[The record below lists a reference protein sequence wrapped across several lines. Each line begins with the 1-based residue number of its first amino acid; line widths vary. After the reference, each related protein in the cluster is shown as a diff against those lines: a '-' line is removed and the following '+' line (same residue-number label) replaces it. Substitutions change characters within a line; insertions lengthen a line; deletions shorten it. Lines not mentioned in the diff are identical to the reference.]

1 MAGAAGCAPADSEAS
16 ASDENLLE
24 TLVAEA
30 VETQREAGQEQ
41 EANMDALMDATWTMA
56 AEQPAVL
63 EAQTLTPT
71 ITPTSEFTATPEP
84 ALLATMQLPPT
95 PTLTP
100 PSAPARHP
108 DDPALRLGDPDWI
121 DSFDSTENW
130 TTFVGRN
137 SQVEISGGVL
147 RYTVFEAS
155 VAPTWTTSWPPVSN
169 FYLEVLAQMPPVCS
183 GKDRFGLIFRSPDP
197 ESGYRY
203 ELSCDGQVRLLTFG
217 PDSAEVVVA
226 WTSSDALLSG
236 PNQIN
241 RMGVWA
247 NGKVIA
253 LYINGVVVAG
263 LEHNKYRSGTFG
275 FSITPEET
283 DNFTAVFDDLT
294 FWTFE

>member
-1 MAGAAGCAPADSEAS
+1 MM
-16 ASDENLLE
+16 N
-24 TLVAEA
+24 
-30 VETQREAGQEQ
+30 
-41 EANMDALMDATWTMA
+41 ATWTMA

-63 EAQTLTPT
+63 EAQTSTPT

-95 PTLTP
+95 ATPTP
-100 PSAPARHP
+100 PSAPDRHP
-108 DDPALRLGDPDWI
+108 EDPALRLGDPDWTEP
-121 DSFDSTENW
+121 FDGTENW
-130 TTFVGRN
+130 TTFVGKN
-137 SQVEISGGVL
+137 SQVEISGGKL

-155 VAPTWTTSWPPVSN
+155 ASPTWTTSWPTVSN
-169 FYLEVLAQMPPVCS
+169 FYMEVLAQMPTACS

-197 ESGYRY
+197 SSGYRY
-203 ELSCDGQVRLLTFG
+203 ELSCDGQVRLLSFG

-226 WTSSDALLSG
+226 WTSSEDLLPG

-263 LEHNKYRSGTFG
+263 LEHNDYRTGTFG
-275 FSITPEET
+275 FSVTAEET
-283 DNFTAVFDDLT
+283 DYFTAIFDDLT
-294 FWTFE
+294 YWTFE